1 MSWNDILINR
11 AKISRGN
18 IFWVE
23 GKNFYIL
30 PSTGSAI
37 NGKGN
42 WTNNG
47 IWLNVHAEER
57 EEMLNTRMRKQKN
70 LNKGAKM
77 KQVFPGKQVNSLS
90 AMREGSQ

>member
-37 NGKGN
+37 NGEGN

-57 EEMLNTRMRKQKN
+57 EE
-70 LNKGAKM
+70 
-77 KQVFPGKQVNSLS
+77 FPG
-90 AMREGSQ
+90 